1 MPSLKNY
8 IFDAVY
14 RWAIDA
20 GYTPQVIID
29 TKISGVHLPGQFSD
43 QDSITLNISPGAA
56 NQFRLEENN
65 WIFFSATFSGKSYN
79 IEFPLQAVQAI
90 YARETG
96 KGISFTGSQWSDP
109 DGTPPDKNLANKKK
123 TEKPAKPALK
133 IVK

>member
-20 GYTPQVIID
+20 GYTPHIIVD
-29 TKISGVHLPGQFSD
+29 TKISGVHLPPQFSD

-56 NQFRLEENN
+56 NQFSLEENDRV
-65 WIFFSATFSGKSYN
+65 FFSARFSGKSYN
-79 IEFPLQAVQAI
+79 IEIPLQAVQAV

-96 KGISFTGSQWSDP
+96 KGISFSGSQWSDP
-109 DGTPPDKNLANKKK
+109 DSTPPDKNLADKKK
-123 TEKPAKPALK
+123 TENPATPTLK